1 MKKYLTIIY
10 EYVNPDKYI
19 SFITYAKTY
28 SEALSKSKLSCKHSE
43 LYNSLTAIVLTEKEI
58 KKMKNLVNFYER
70 NFK

>member
-10 EYVNPDKYI
+10 ECDNHDKYI

-28 SEALSKSKLSCKHSE
+28 SEALSKSKLACSHSE
-43 LYNSLTAIVLTEKEI
+43 LYNSLDMLVLSEKEV